1 MDKIHKYKILTKAD
15 KILLYKLYKEEESNI
30 HHEAYS
36 TFLEGEGRKDYGH
49 LEEDQNKLHGKSLVN
64 SLEDSVKRSAA
75 TKRRLAATRSNS
87 EDSVKHSVDTESR

>member
-1 MDKIHKYKILTKAD
+1 MQDIKVDKIHKYKILTKAD

-49 LEEDQNKLHGKSLVN
+49 LEDIKEEHKWPFISLVN
-64 SLEDSVKRSAA
+64 S
-75 TKRRLAATRSNS
+75 
-87 EDSVKHSVDTESR
+87 